1 MIGDAASLK
10 AVEVCTKIN
19 IAKNMISVSCTHSP
33 FRRLTE
39 ILTGQEIST
48 SRCQLDASINCSY
61 NTLSRQSSP
70 CC

>member
-1 MIGDAASLK
+1 VIGDAASLK

-19 IAKNMISVSCTHSP
+19 IAKNMISVS
-33 FRRLTE
+33 RRLTE
-39 ILTGQEIST
+39 FLTGQETST

-61 NTLSRQSSP
+61 NTLSKQSSP